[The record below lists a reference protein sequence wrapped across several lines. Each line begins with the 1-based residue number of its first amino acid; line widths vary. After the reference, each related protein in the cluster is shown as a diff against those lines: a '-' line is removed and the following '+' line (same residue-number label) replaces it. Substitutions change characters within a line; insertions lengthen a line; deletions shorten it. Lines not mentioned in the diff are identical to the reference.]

1 MKMVELVKTTN
12 AVRLT
17 YLQAL
22 LDASN
27 IPFVVF
33 DHHISMLEAGIGAFP
48 KRIMVQKNLLLTA
61 KTILQDAQEFYDD

>member
-1 MKMVELVKTTN
+1 MVELVKTTN
-12 AVRLT
+12 TVRLI

-22 LDASN
+22 LDDSN

-33 DHHISMLEAGIGAFP
+33 DQHISMLEAGIGAFP
-48 KRIMVQKNLLLTA
+48 KRIMVQKNLLLSA

>member
-1 MKMVELVKTTN
+1 MVELVKTTN

-22 LDASN
+22 LDDSN

-33 DHHISMLEAGIGAFP
+33 DQHISMLEAGI
-48 KRIMVQKNLLLTA
+48 VQKNLLLSA

>member
-1 MKMVELVKTTN
+1 MVELVKTTN

-22 LDASN
+22 LDDSN

-33 DHHISMLEAGIGAFP
+33 DQHISMLEAGIGAFP
-48 KRIMVQKNLLLTA
+48 KRIMVQKNLLLSA
-61 KTILQDAQEFYDD
+61 KTILQDAREFYDD

>member
-22 LDASN
+22 LDDSN

-33 DHHISMLEAGIGAFP
+33 DQHISMLEAGIGAFP
-48 KRIMVQKNLLLTA
+48 KRIMVQKNLLLSA

>member
-22 LDASN
+22 LDDSN

-33 DHHISMLEAGIGAFP
+33 DQHMSMLEAGIGAFP
-48 KRIMVQKNLLLTA
+48 KRIMVQKNLLLSA